1 MKSGQYWQPFSG
13 GDSLKLEVRY
23 RTLPLLDHPTSS
35 TCIDVMGDL
44 YEADLRAMTCT
55 AIYWSGKDDEHVLV
69 CVCVCVCVHVS
80 VHLFA
85 HVCVCRMLSGISIMR

>member
-1 MKSGQYWQPFSG
+1 MKSGKYWQPFGG

-23 RTLPLLDHPTSS
+23 QTLPLLDHPTSS

-55 AIYWSGKDDEHVLV
+55 AIYWSGKDDEHVF
-69 CVCVCVCVHVS
+69 VCVCVHVS
-80 VHLFA
+80 VCVRVLLCACECAF
-85 HVCVCRMLSGISIMR
+85 VCTCVCIVC